1 MAHFVPAVI
10 VGLSVGDALGM
21 PFERH
26 VQSDPQLL
34 EWDGKYRGCDPA
46 HPWNHELGPGQWT
59 DDTQMTLVLADYL
72 IHHPDPQN
80 LNLETFPLELADK
93 YAIWLENN
101 HPLTGPSRG
110 VGGTTR
116 ESLTTFRNTGKLS
129 PLDSKGTGPIMR
141 ASPYAIVIRD
151 EDKAVEAALADSR
164 ITHDNRSVRM
174 AVTQYIRFLHRIL
187 RCQEHDKSEWDILF
201 SESSGHT
208 FRGGKMQLIGTALQ
222 AAIACFYRTDSFAA
236 AVQMA
241 IRLGGDTDTVGSIT
255 GALVGAWYGLEGIP
269 EQYLEGLEKKETILH
284 LNTKLNELGGLVLFF
299 VDLLVIPT

>member
-1 MAHFVPAVI
+1 MTKFIPATL
-10 VGLSVGDALGM
+10 VGLAVGDALGM
-21 PFERH
+21 PFEKLP
-26 VQSDPQLL
+26 QSDPQLL
-34 EWDGKYRGCDPA
+34 WWNGKYRGCDPA
-46 HPWNHELGPGQWT
+46 HPWNHKLGPGQWT

-72 IHHPDPQN
+72 GNHPDPQN
-80 LNLETFPLELADK
+80 LNLDTFPLELADK
-93 YAIWLENN
+93 YATWLENN

-116 ESLTTFRNTGKLS
+116 ESLTWFRNTGNLS
-129 PLDSKGTGPIMR
+129 PLNSMGTGPIMR
-141 ASPYAIVIRD
+141 ASPYAIVIQN
-151 EDKAVEAALADSR
+151 EDQAVAAALADSR

-222 AAIACFYRTDSFAA
+222 AAIACFCRTDSFAA

-255 GALVGAWYGLEGIP
+255 GALAGAWYGLEGIP